1 MSKSTRITSKG
12 QATIPQELREK
23 YGLEPGD
30 EVIWEEG
37 EDGIIVKKRTKTGA
51 RGLLAGDLTED
62 EREQLADDLEAEIRE
77 QRDTEWTVEE

>member
-12 QATIPQELREK
+12 QATIPRELREK

-62 EREQLADDLEAEIRE
+62 ERKQIANDLETEIQE

>member
-62 EREQLADDLEAEIRE
+62 EREQLADDLESEIRE

>member
-77 QRDTEWTVEE
+77 QRDMDWTVKE

>member
-37 EDGIIVKKRTKTGA
+37 EDGILVKKRTETGA

-62 EREQLADDLEAEIRE
+62 ERERLADDLEAELRE
-77 QRDTEWTVEE
+77 QRETNWTVEE